1 MGKLCYGQ
9 PHKIKP
15 HRHGQHWALLL
26 SFFFYKSMIL
36 LIRVGCP
43 CWKYL
48 FGRISLSRR
57 PNNSSLMRT
66 DWVSEDSWNCILN
79 IRKFNTI
86 IHFYFFVYVLNYP
99 TVKPLIINTSKKS
112 IKCRLDI
119 FSLGLTLFYLNLSIC
134 ENK

>member
-99 TVKPLIINTSKKS
+99 TVKTLNNQYIERIYKMSSWHFFIGFNTFLLKS
-112 IKCRLDI
+112 Q
-119 FSLGLTLFYLNLSIC
+119 YLR
-134 ENK
+134 K